1 MKQNRMFSLILAG
14 AFMISLAGCGQ
25 QSSTQATGNT
35 NTSQESKSE
44 EIAVDQTGEKTLVAY
59 FAYSENMGDTGNM
72 DVDAIASASLNR
84 KTDNTEGN
92 LQVMARVIEEETRA
106 DVFHILM
113 EQPYDPDYSAML
125 PTAIEQMENEE
136 WPALQ
141 SKVENLDD
149 YDVIYLGTPVW
160 NAELPPA
167 MHTFFAEND
176 LSGKTIIPFG
186 IHLGSGFGKMISEMK
201 ELAPQATVEYGF
213 TINALTENK
222 EAETE
227 FREWLADRK

>member
-1 MKQNRMFSLILAG
+1 
-14 AFMISLAGCGQ
+14 
-25 QSSTQATGNT
+25 
-35 NTSQESKSE
+35 
-44 EIAVDQTGEKTLVAY
+44 
-59 FAYSENMGDTGNM
+59 
-72 DVDAIASASLNR
+72 
-84 KTDNTEGN
+84 
-92 LQVMARVIEEETRA
+92 
-106 DVFHILM
+106 
-113 EQPYDPDYSAML
+113 
-125 PTAIEQMENEE
+125 
-136 WPALQ
+136 
-141 SKVENLDD
+141 
-149 YDVIYLGTPVW
+149 
-160 NAELPPA
+160 